1 MILYHGSILEVPNP
15 EILRN
20 EIGRDFGFA
29 FYTTDIKAQ
38 AERWAIRK
46 AKLANRKSGSRA
58 IGIVSVYEWDEVES
72 TLAIK
77 RFQGAS
83 MEWLDLVVKCRSDIT
98 FSHNYDIVIGNI
110 ANDTVGETVSYVV
123 QGIMRKEDA
132 IERLKFEKINNQIA
146 FCTPKALE
154 ELKYQKFY
162 ELKG

>member
-1 MILYHGSILEVPNP
+1 MILYHGSIQNVQNP
-15 EILRN
+15 QILRN

-29 FYTTDIKAQ
+29 FYTTDIKEQ

-58 IGIVSVYEWDEVES
+58 IGIVSVYEWNEMES
-72 TLAIK
+72 ERAVK
-77 RFQGAS
+77 RFQGPS

-98 FSHNYDIVIGNI
+98 FSHDYDIVIGNI
-110 ANDTVGETVSYVV
+110 ANDNVGETVSYVV

-132 IERLKFEKINNQIA
+132 VERLKFEKINNQIA
-146 FCTPKALE
+146 FCTDRALA
-154 ELKYQKFY
+154 ELNYQRFY

>member
-15 EILRN
+15 EILQN

-46 AKLANRKSGSRA
+46 AKLANRKSGSYA
-58 IGIVSVYEWDEVES
+58 VGIVSVYEWNEVDS
-72 TLAIK
+72 ALTIK
-77 RFQGAS
+77 QFQGAS

-98 FSHNYDIVIGNI
+98 FSHDYDIVIGNI
-110 ANDTVGETVSYVV
+110 ANDNVGETVSYVV

-146 FCTPKALE
+146 FCTSKALE
-154 ELKYQKFY
+154 ELKYQRFY

>member
-1 MILYHGSILEVPNP
+1 MILYHGSILEVQNP
-15 EILRN
+15 EILQN

-46 AKLANRKSGSRA
+46 AKLANRKFDTHAVGV
-58 IGIVSVYEWDEVES
+58 VSVYEWNEMDS
-72 TLAIK
+72 ALAIK

-83 MEWLDLVVKCRSDIT
+83 MEWINMVVKCRSDIA
-98 FSHNYDIVIGNI
+98 FSHDYDIVIGNI
-110 ANDTVGETVSYVV
+110 ANDNVGETISYVV

-146 FCTPKALE
+146 FCTNKALE
-154 ELKYQKFY
+154 ELKYQRFY